1 MTLRRFLR
9 CEEGAGA
16 AEFAL
21 VAPLMIIL
29 LFAVI
34 DGGRFLW
41 EVNQAEKATQV
52 GARVAVVTDIIAS
65 GIADYS
71 YVGCDEDGNCL
82 TQGDKIPGGAFG
94 TIACTNTSCACIE
107 GATCPTDV
115 GEFNDE
121 AFTRIVDRMRLM
133 KPDIGYGNVEIE
145 YHDSGL
151 GFAGD
156 PNGPDASPM
165 VTVRLKDLEFRPIT
179 TLAMTRMYLPSF
191 ATTLTAE
198 DSAGSV
204 SN

>member
-1 MTLRRFLR
+1 MILRKLLR
-9 CEEGAGA
+9 CQDGAGA

-29 LFAVI
+29 LFAII

-41 EVNQAEKATQV
+41 QVNKAEKATQV
-52 GARVAVVTDIIAS
+52 GARVAVVTDIIAG

-71 YVGCDEDGNCL
+71 YVGCDEDGDCL

-94 TIACTNTSCACIE
+94 AITCTNTSCECKE
-107 GATCPTDV
+107 GATCPMEV
-115 GEFNDE
+115 GTFNTA
-121 AFTRIVDRMRLM
+121 AFNGIVNRMKLM
-133 KPDIGYGNVEIE
+133 KSDIDYGNVEVE

-179 TLAMTRMYLPSF
+179 TLAMATVELPSF

-198 DSAGSV
+198 DSTGSA